1 MEYYVDINWEA
12 GKFYKVACFVIL
24 YSDTKHSELTYF
36 RGSDSGEGRGGGNAK
51 KRKQEKKKNS
61 GGMAAPFFTSLP
73 SSSPLS
79 EGATP
84 MVTMTFVKGS
94 VKKGSCDNVTQKM
107 NSRCF
112 KLHRTYSTSF
122 NSTNVG
128 KFFWS
133 WTLTDC
139 SEVQEKKKKVLVSCS
154 PTLNKTWSF
163 FKTSQSCDDGNEM
176 YKKRDAR
183 VKLLFCW
190 FTGLFT

>member
-1 MEYYVDINWEA
+1 MEYYFDINWEA
-12 GKFYKVACFVIL
+12 DKFYKVACFVIL

-36 RGSDSGEGRGGGNAK
+36 RGSDSGGGEGGGDAK
-51 KRKQEKKKNS
+51 KRKQEKKNS
-61 GGMAAPFFTSLP
+61 GGMAALFFTSLP

-128 KFFWS
+128 EFFWS
-133 WTLTDC
+133 WIQKTDC
-139 SEVQEKKKKVLVSCS
+139 SEQWGKEKES
-154 PTLNKTWSF
+154 P
-163 FKTSQSCDDGNEM
+163 C
-176 YKKRDAR
+176 A
-183 VKLLFCW
+183 V
-190 FTGLFT
+190 FTDP

>member
-1 MEYYVDINWEA
+1 
-12 GKFYKVACFVIL
+12 
-24 YSDTKHSELTYF
+24 
-36 RGSDSGEGRGGGNAK
+36 
-51 KRKQEKKKNS
+51 
-61 GGMAAPFFTSLP
+61 MAAPFFISRP

-94 VKKGSCDNVTQKM
+94 VKKGSCDNVTQQM
-107 NSRCF
+107 NWRCF

-133 WTLTDC
+133 WILKGC

-154 PTLNKTWSF
+154 PILNKTWSF
-163 FKTSQSCDDGNEM
+163 FKTSQSCDEGNEM

-190 FTGLFT
+190 STGLFTWTLGRWCNPIKRGKK

>member
-1 MEYYVDINWEA
+1 M
-12 GKFYKVACFVIL
+12 G
-24 YSDTKHSELTYF
+24 
-36 RGSDSGEGRGGGNAK
+36 RGGGGGGGNAK
-51 KRKQEKKKNS
+51 KRKHGKKNS

-73 SSSPLS
+73 SSSPLC

-84 MVTMTFVKGS
+84 MVTMTLLKGAF
-94 VKKGSCDNVTQKM
+94 KKGAAITSLKKWMWWAPD
-107 NSRCF
+107 SRCF

-133 WTLTDC
+133 WILKDC

-163 FKTSQSCDDGNEM
+163 FKTSQSCDEGNEM
-176 YKKRDAR
+176 YKKRDER

-190 FTGLFT
+190 LTGLFT